1 MPVTLPPEH
10 AFRPMT
16 PADLEPVLA
25 TIVSLD
31 EEVAQDAAESY
42 DTQGLNGQYVLT
54 FRDKVVGVTGV
65 RPIPDTDGAYWLSWT
80 YMDYAGAPPG
90 ERLDGPDLL
99 NLVAEALEGLGARKL
114 FVQLS
119 SYDGPIGRGRTH
131 GGGEESYLAAGFERE
146 LTQRRYYARSEDLIV
161 LARRLR
167 PPQPAEDIEP
177 DPARATIVDSDEI
190 PETDDAYYIDWEF
203 ADDGREDSPKAIA
216 KWLRKIEKWKGR
228 VVFIG
233 IPVYAPGVVEQFRE
247 AGFKEDG
254 RLRDLI
260 ADGIDEIFMRKDIA

>member
-1 MPVTLPPEH
+1 M
-10 AFRPMT
+10 
-16 PADLEPVLA
+16 
-25 TIVSLD
+25 
-31 EEVAQDAAESY
+31 
-42 DTQGLNGQYVLT
+42 
-54 FRDKVVGVTGV
+54 
-65 RPIPDTDGAYWLSWT
+65 
-80 YMDYAGAPPG
+80 
-90 ERLDGPDLL
+90 
-99 NLVAEALEGLGARKL
+99 
-114 FVQLS
+114 
-119 SYDGPIGRGRTH
+119 
-131 GGGEESYLAAGFERE
+131 
-146 LTQRRYYARSEDLIV
+146 
-161 LARRLR
+161 
-167 PPQPAEDIEP
+167 
-177 DPARATIVDSDEI
+177 DSDEI